1 MPNQDLQKRPPGR
14 VLFFLPLMVDLTPS
28 YCERIEFAYR
38 ASKNANAGKFREDGS
53 RAFDHPKAAAWIY
66 IHELGGRDP
75 RQIVDILLHDELEDN
90 FLMSPFR
97 LSMNFGKDS
106 ALDVQAVT
114 KIKGETTEEYLA
126 RVIAQGSWA
135 ILTKLCDR
143 LHNIR
148 SLYGCTAEKR
158 RRQLEETQKY
168 HLPLL
173 IPALQQFSGKW
184 GEYAFIIEQQM
195 LEAITQYQ

>member
-1 MPNQDLQKRPPGR
+1 MPNQALQKRPPGR

-38 ASKNANAGKFREDGS
+38 VSKNGNTGKIREDGS

-66 IHELGGRDP
+66 MHELGGRDP

-97 LSMNFGKDS
+97 ISLNFGKES
-106 ALDVQAVT
+106 ALDIQAVT
-114 KIKGETTEEYLA
+114 KIKGETTEEYLD
-126 RVIAQGSWA
+126 RVIAQGACA

-143 LHNIR
+143 LHNLR
-148 SLYGCTAEKR
+148 TLYGCTVKKR
-158 RRQLEETQKY
+158 IHQLEETQEF

-173 IPALQQFSGKW
+173 IPALRQFAGKW
-184 GEYAFIIEQQM
+184 PEYAYILEQGMIEAM
-195 LEAITQYQ
+195 VQYQ